1 VNLSESNN
9 DALTAALLEALP
21 YINYFA
27 GKTIVV
33 KIGGSTLG
41 SGDTTLQDIVWLKS
55 LGVEPIIVHGG
66 GSAITDWLG
75 KVGKPARFIR
85 GLRFTD
91 EETMEVVRM
100 TLAGKVNTDLVA
112 TLNGLGGRA
121 VGITGLDGLLLQATR
136 LEDDLGLVG
145 KIVAV
150 DLTLL
155 RTLVSAGYIVV
166 IAPIGSGQGCAPD
179 GVPGERPLF
188 ETLNLNADT
197 AAGELAAALHAEK
210 LILLSD
216 VPGILD
222 AQGCLIG
229 QATVEEARE
238 LIANGTVTKGMIPKV
253 EACIR
258 ALDGVRRTHI
268 VDGRVPHALIRE
280 LFTDQGVGTM
290 ITHSPA
296 NDVQAP
302 ASLNYLVDSVRPA
315 SESQSKG

>member
-1 VNLSESNN
+1 MVESGNG
-9 DALTAALLEALP
+9 ALTAALLEALP

-33 KIGGSTLG
+33 KIGGSTMG

-55 LGVEPIIVHGG
+55 LGVEPVIVHGG
-66 GSAITDWLG
+66 GNAITGWLG
-75 KVGKPARFIR
+75 KIGKPAKFVR
-85 GLRFTD
+85 GLRYTD

-100 TLAGKVNTDLVA
+100 TLAGKVNTELVA
-112 TLNGLGGRA
+112 TVNGLGGRA
-121 VGITGLDGLLLQATR
+121 VGITGLDGQLLQAAR
-136 LEDDLGLVG
+136 LDDDLGLVG
-145 KIVAV
+145 KVVSV
-150 DLTLL
+150 DLRLL

-166 IAPIGSGQGCAPD
+166 IAPIGCGQTGAPD
-179 GVPGERPLF
+179 GVPGESPLC
-188 ETLNLNADT
+188 EALNLNADT

-222 AQGCLIG
+222 GQGNIISR
-229 QATVEEARE
+229 ATVEEARGF
-238 LIANGTVTKGMIPKV
+238 IADGTVTKGMIPKV

-268 VDGRVPHALIRE
+268 IDGRVPHALIRE

-296 NDVQAP
+296 EDVQAP
-302 ASLNYLVDSVRPA
+302 ASLKYLVNGVRPTA
-315 SESQSKG
+315 ESRH

>member
-1 VNLSESNN
+1 MVAANN
-9 DALTAALLEALP
+9 DALTASLLEALP
-21 YINYFA
+21 YIHYFA

-55 LGVEPIIVHGG
+55 LGIEPVIVHGG
-66 GSAITDWLG
+66 GNAITDWLG
-75 KVGKPARFIR
+75 KIGKPARFVR

-100 TLAGKVNTDLVA
+100 TLAGKVNTELVA

-121 VGITGLDGLLLQATR
+121 VGITGLDGQLLQATR
-136 LEDDLGLVG
+136 LDEDLGLVG
-145 KIVAV
+145 KVIHV
-150 DLTLL
+150 DLSLL
-155 RTLVSAGYIVV
+155 QALVSAGYIVV
-166 IAPIGSGQGCAPD
+166 IAPIGCGLHPSSGPALADQAPC
-179 GVPGERPLF
+179 EA
-188 ETLNLNADT
+188 LNLNADT

-222 AQGCLIG
+222 SQGRIIN
-229 QATVEEARE
+229 QATVDEARQ
-238 LIANGTVTKGMIPKV
+238 LIASGTVTKGMIPKV

-268 VDGRVPHALIRE
+268 IDGRVPHALIRE

-290 ITHSPA
+290 ITHTSAENGMPA
-296 NDVQAP
+296 
-302 ASLNYLVDSVRPA
+302 ASLKYLVNSMRPA
-315 SESQSKG
+315 PESHH

>member
-1 VNLSESNN
+1 MGKPND

-66 GSAITDWLG
+66 GSAITDWLR
-75 KVGKPARFIR
+75 KIGKPAKFVR

-100 TLAGKVNTDLVA
+100 TLAGKVNTELVA

-121 VGITGLDGLLLQATR
+121 VGITGLDGSLLQATR
-136 LEDDLGLVG
+136 LDADLGLVG
-145 KIVAV
+145 KVVSV
-150 DLTLL
+150 DLSLL
-155 RTLVSAGYIVV
+155 QSLISAGYIVV
-166 IAPIGSGQGCAPD
+166 IAPIGCGQGARTD
-179 GVPGERPLF
+179 GMVNERVAC
-188 ETLNLNADT
+188 EALNLNADT

-222 AQGCLIG
+222 AEGRLIS
-229 QATVEEARE
+229 QATVEGARE
-238 LIANGTVTKGMIPKV
+238 LIASGAVTKGMIPKV

-290 ITHSPA
+290 ITHIQASNGKASASFKNLVNGVGPA
-296 NDVQAP
+296 RENREQ
-302 ASLNYLVDSVRPA
+302 
-315 SESQSKG
+315 G

>member
-1 VNLSESNN
+1 MGESNN

-55 LGVEPIIVHGG
+55 LGVEPVIVHGG

-75 KVGKPARFIR
+75 KIGKPAKFVR
-85 GLRFTD
+85 GLRYTD

-100 TLAGKVNTDLVA
+100 TLAGKVNTELVA
-112 TLNGLGGRA
+112 TLTGLGGRA
-121 VGITGLDGLLLQATR
+121 VGITGLDGQLLQATR
-136 LEDDLGLVG
+136 LDEDLGLVG
-145 KIVAV
+145 KVTHV
-150 DLTLL
+150 DLSLL
-155 RTLVSAGYIVV
+155 QTLVSAGNIVV
-166 IAPIGSGQGCAPD
+166 IAPIGCGQSGASES
-179 GVPGERPLF
+179 VPGGQAPCEA
-188 ETLNLNADT
+188 LNLNADT

-222 AQGCLIG
+222 PEGHVIS
-229 QATVEEARE
+229 QATVDEARG

-268 VDGRVPHALIRE
+268 IDGRVPHALIRE

-296 NDVQAP
+296 NDVQPP
-302 ASLNYLVDSVRPA
+302 ASLKYLVNSVRPA
-315 SESQSKG
+315 SESRH

>member
-1 VNLSESNN
+1 MGMGNGTGTGGSSNG
-9 DALTAALLEALP
+9 ALTAALLEALP

-75 KVGKPARFIR
+75 KIGKPARFVR
-85 GLRFTD
+85 GLRVTD
-91 EETMEVVRM
+91 DETMEVVRM
-100 TLAGKVNTDLVA
+100 TLAGKVNTELVA
-112 TLNGLGGRA
+112 ALNGLGGRA
-121 VGITGLDGLLLQATR
+121 VGITGLDGGLLQATR
-136 LEDDLGLVG
+136 LDEDLGLVG
-145 KIVAV
+145 KVVGV
-150 DLTLL
+150 DLRLL
-155 RTLVSAGYIVV
+155 QTLVSAGYIVV
-166 IAPIGSGQGCAPD
+166 IAPIGCGQSGSPSGA
-179 GVPGERPLF
+179 PGEPSNC
-188 ETLNLNADT
+188 EALNLNADT
-197 AAGELAAALHAEK
+197 AAAEIAAALHAEK

-222 AQGCLIG
+222 SHGAVVS
-229 QATVEEARE
+229 QATVDEARA
-238 LIANGTVTKGMIPKV
+238 LIADGTVTKGMIPKV

-268 VDGRVPHALIRE
+268 IDGRAPHALIRE

-296 NDVQAP
+296 NDVHAP
-302 ASLNYLVDSVRPA
+302 ASLKYLVNSVRP
-315 SESQSKG
+315 